1 MNDHSASNGMAHANG
16 AFTGFIFGVALGAG
30 VALLLAPATGAE
42 TRKRLSSTARRLG
55 KDAADRIGEVKD
67 TVAERIG
74 EVKDTVVERI
84 GEVKDTVAS
93 RATEVKDEFKGAATV
108 RRT

>member
-1 MNDHSASNGMAHANG
+1 MNDHSAANGMAHANG
-16 AFTGFIFGVALGAG
+16 ALTGFIFGVALGAG

-42 TRKRLSSTARRLG
+42 TRRKLSSTARRLG

-74 EVKDTVVERI
+74 EA
-84 GEVKDTVAS
+84 KDTVAA
-93 RATEVKDEFKGAATV
+93 RANEVKDEFKGAATV